1 MTRKLIFGIL
11 FVIWTVLLIL
21 LSVWPYTDTT
31 VQQDLSEFRWDYLEH
46 FAFYFILTFLYI
58 LWRSDLNYS
67 IRTAELIIYL
77 FSGFIFSW
85 LTEYGQIFIPGR
97 SFNIIDMLF
106 NIAGIILG
114 IFICYY
120 ILIRLLIRNYIRS
133 RTTR

>member
-1 MTRKLIFGIL
+1 MTRKLFFGIL
-11 FVIWTVLLIL
+11 FATWTVMLVL

-31 VQQDLSEFRWDYLEH
+31 TKQSLSEFRWDYLEH
-46 FAFYFILTFLYI
+46 FGFYFILTFLYI

-67 IRTAELIIYL
+67 IRIKELIIFL
-77 FSGFIFSW
+77 FSGFIFSC
-85 LTEYGQIFIPGR
+85 LSEYVQIFIPGR

-120 ILIRLLIRNYIRS
+120 LLIRLIVRNYIRS
-133 RTTR
+133 KT